1 MKQQYKFGVL
11 NYSARKFGAKVGN
24 GLVHFELSNDENFFS
39 SANSMSS
46 WLASNQE
53 GKFETVLPE
62 VATLFEGTSV
72 RLGQLVQT
80 GLKKFTYKLIGDFS
94 LAEYRKIFG

>member
-1 MKQQYKFGVL
+1 MKQGYKFGVL
-11 NYSARKFGAKVGN
+11 NYSSQKIGAKIGN

-39 SANSMSS
+39 SASSMTS
-46 WLASNQE
+46 WLASNQD
-53 GKFETVLPE
+53 KNFDMVLPE

-72 RLGQLVQT
+72 RLGQLVQI
-80 GLKKFTYKLIGDFS
+80 GLKKFTYKLIGNFS